1 MSRKV
6 SGYLISPEALHE
18 RVKELAEE
26 IRRDYTGRSPVF
38 VGVLKGSFIFLA
50 DLVRHLGDL
59 DVRIDFLAVSSYGMA
74 TESSG
79 EVQILKDVTI
89 PVEGEDVL
97 LVEDIVDT
105 GLTLKYLWDL
115 FQQRHPRS
123 LRICVLL
130 DKKER
135 RVVEVPV
142 HYVGFE
148 IPDRFVVGYGLDW
161 AERYRH
167 LPGIAFVEEEE

>member
-1 MSRKV
+1 MTGKV
-6 SGYLISPEALHE
+6 SGYLISPEELQARVQALA
-18 RVKELAEE
+18 RE
-26 IRRDYTGRSPVF
+26 IERDYQGRTPLLI
-38 VGVLKGSFIFLA
+38 GVLKGSFIFLA
-50 DLVRHLGDL
+50 DLVRYLENL
-59 DVRIDFLAVSSYGMA
+59 DVRIDFLAVSSYGAA

-79 EVQILKDVTI
+79 EVQILKDI
-89 PVEGEDVL
+89 SLPVEGEDVI

-105 GLTLKYLWDL
+105 GLTLRYLWDL

-135 RVVEVPV
+135 RQVEVPV

-167 LPGIAFVEEEE
+167 LPGIAYVEEGT